1 MKLRSLKNNI
11 CAVIN
16 LSMVLMIGLAFA
28 GMMVGAFIIWTL
40 VDSLGATGD
49 AALSISNVTAGFDS
63 TINLLLVAIT
73 IFILALAISALLLLR
88 RG

>member
-1 MKLRSLKNNI
+1 
-11 CAVIN
+11 
-16 LSMVLMIGLAFA
+16 MIGLAFA